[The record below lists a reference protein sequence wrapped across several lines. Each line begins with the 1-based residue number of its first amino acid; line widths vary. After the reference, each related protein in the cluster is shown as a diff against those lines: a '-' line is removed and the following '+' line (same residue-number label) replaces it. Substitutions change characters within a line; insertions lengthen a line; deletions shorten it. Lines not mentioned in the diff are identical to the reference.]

1 MRLLN
6 RIVLTVGLAL
16 TVASQAG
23 AVTISL
29 VQIGGTYNGI
39 SAVAGD
45 TLTLDPRARFCAIQ
59 RKRDTD
65 TLS

>member
-1 MRLLN
+1 MRILN

-29 VQIGGTYNGI
+29 AQIGGTYDGI
-39 SAVAGD
+39 EAFPGD
-45 TLTLDPRARFCAIQ
+45 TLTLEIG
-59 RKRDTD
+59 
-65 TLS
+65 